1 MVAAACSHEFI
12 KAMSYLG
19 PSVDN
24 YMMYMGKNSV
34 NVAPV
39 HFTAK
44 SDCIVCQ
51 NNPIDMDIPFDI
63 TVEDLVTK

>member
-1 MVAAACSHEFI
+1 MAAACSHEFI

-34 NVAPV
+34 NVQPV

-44 SDCIVCQ
+44 PDCIVCQ
-51 NNPIDMDIPFDI
+51 NKPVSMDIPFDI